1 MKSIAALKIIR
12 PINCVMMGLAVIIG
26 EVIALA
32 EAPQLGSSALGF
44 LTGFFLMAGTMAMN
58 DYYDLEIDRIN
69 SPRRPLPSGT
79 LTSREVLA
87 ISLIACSVG
96 LATAAWLNVSSWI
109 IAAFALSLM
118 IYYNTRGKRTGF
130 FGNVL
135 VSVCIGLP
143 FIFGGAVVGKMAPL
157 LILFALNSFTANLGR
172 EVTKGIVDVEGDRSR
187 KVNTIAVVYGPK
199 TASRLAAVLYL
210 AAVSMSFAPPALGLV
225 KIGYIPPVAVSDIGF
240 VTSSFSL
247 IRRYD
252 QRNARLSKNR
262 VLIWMCFGL
271 LAFVAG
277 IVGDM

>member
-1 MKSIAALKIIR
+1 MKSIATLRIIR
-12 PINCVMMGLAVIIG
+12 PINCVMIGLAVIIG
-26 EVIALA
+26 EFIALA

-58 DYYDLEIDRIN
+58 DYYDFEIDRIN

-87 ISLIACSVG
+87 MSLIACSVG
-96 LATAAWLNVSSWI
+96 LATAAWINVSSWL
-109 IAAFALSLM
+109 IAAFSLSLM

-135 VSVCIGLP
+135 VSICIGLP

-157 LILFALNSFTANLGR
+157 LLFFALNSFTANLGR
-172 EVTKGIVDVEGDRSR
+172 EVTKGIVDVEGDRSK
-187 KVNTIAVVYGPK
+187 KVNTIAVAYGPK
-199 TASRLAAVLYL
+199 TASRLAAALYL
-210 AAVSMSFAPPALGLV
+210 VAVGMSFAPPALGLV
-225 KIGYIPPVAVSDIGF
+225 KIGYIPPVAISDVGF
-240 VTSSFSL
+240 VTSSVSL
-247 IRRYD
+247 MRKYD
-252 QRNARLSKNR
+252 KGNARQSKNR

-277 IVGDM
+277 SVGDL